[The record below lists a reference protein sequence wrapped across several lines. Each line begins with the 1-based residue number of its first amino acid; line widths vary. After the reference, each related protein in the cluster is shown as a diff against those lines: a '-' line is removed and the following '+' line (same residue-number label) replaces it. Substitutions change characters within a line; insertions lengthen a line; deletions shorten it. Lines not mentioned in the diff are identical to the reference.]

1 MLGNA
6 VLGNAMHGD
15 AARPLVLDASAAI
28 PLVREDR
35 LSMEASQRLH
45 EAKAEG
51 RQLLV
56 PTLLWLEVMNVLAR
70 RYRLGPDAVLEAMVE
85 LEAAGIDTI
94 ELDRPM
100 LLLALDTVARF
111 GLTAYDAAYMAL
123 ADAADADLLT
133 ADAMLAAAAG
143 DRAQLLGD
151 KPGFREVREAYS
163 ADSWSSWPG
172 AASYLRELRNRLQ
185 AFP

>member
-1 MLGNA
+1 MSGK
-6 VLGNAMHGD
+6 
-15 AARPLVLDASAAI
+15 AARPLVLDASAATS
-28 PLVREDR
+28 LVRDDA

-45 EAKAEG
+45 EAKHEG
-51 RQLLV
+51 RPLLA
-56 PTLLWLEVMNVLAR
+56 PTLLWLELMNVLTR
-70 RYRLGPDAVLEAMVE
+70 HYRLGPDAVLEAMVE
-85 LEAAGIDTI
+85 LESGGVETI

-100 LLLALDTVARF
+100 LLLALDAVARF
-111 GLTAYDAAYMAL
+111 GLTAYDTAYIAL

-133 ADAMLAAAAG
+133 ADAMVAAAAG

-163 ADSWSSWPG
+163 ADNWSSWSG

-185 AFP
+185 VFP

>member
-1 MLGNA
+1 MPGK
-6 VLGNAMHGD
+6 

-28 PLVREDR
+28 SLVRDDA
-35 LSMEASQRLH
+35 LSLEVSQRLH
-45 EAKAEG
+45 AAKHEG
-51 RQLLV
+51 RPLLA

-85 LEAAGIDTI
+85 LEAGGIETI

-100 LLLALDTVARF
+100 LLLALDAVARC

-151 KPGFREVREAYS
+151 RPGFREVREAYS
-163 ADSWSSWPG
+163 ADTWSSWPG

-185 AFP
+185 ALP